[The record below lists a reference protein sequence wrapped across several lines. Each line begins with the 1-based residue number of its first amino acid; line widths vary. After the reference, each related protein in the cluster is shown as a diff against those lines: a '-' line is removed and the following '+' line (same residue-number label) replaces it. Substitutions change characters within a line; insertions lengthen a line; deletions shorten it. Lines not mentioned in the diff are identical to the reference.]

1 MAVTLKKKLT
11 EKVSQFMQS
20 DTAEKLMESE
30 QFGIVMEKAMA
41 IPFKFTN
48 MAVSGK
54 ERLVA
59 FFDLATQDDI
69 DEVKRAMA
77 RLEDTLEDVDND
89 SK

>member
-1 MAVTLKKKLT
+1 MADSLKKKLT
-11 EKVSQFMQS
+11 EKAAQFMQS
-20 DTAEKLMESE
+20 GTVEKLVESE

-48 MAVSGK
+48 MAMSGK

-59 FFDLATQDDI
+59 LLDLATQEDI

-77 RLEDTLEDVDND
+77 RLEGNLKGSDNESD
-89 SK
+89 

>member
-1 MAVTLKKKLT
+1 MADSLKKKLT
-11 EKVSQFMQS
+11 EKAAQFMQS
-20 DTAEKLMESE
+20 ETVEKLVESE

-48 MAVSGK
+48 LAMSGK

-59 FFDLATQDDI
+59 IFDLATQEDI

-77 RLEDTLEDVDND
+77 RLEDNLKEADTESD
-89 SK
+89 